1 MSLAPG
7 TRLGPFEIVAAAG
20 SGGMGEVFKARD
32 TRLDRTV
39 AIKILPPSI
48 ALDPHSRQR
57 FEREA
62 RAVASLTHPHILT
75 LHDIGSHEGVDYLVL
90 EYVEGETLADR
101 LLRGPMPLAAALQTA
116 IEVADALD
124 RAHRAGVVHRDLKP
138 ANIMLTR
145 SGAKLLDFG
154 LAKTRAVELPAGFS
168 SFATDTL
175 TQEGTL
181 VGTLQ
186 YMAPEQ
192 LDGRT
197 VDARTD
203 LFALGAVIYE
213 MTTGRRAFEGAA
225 PASVI
230 GKILHVTPPTLS
242 SLVPSASRGLDRLVA
257 RCLEKD
263 PERRWQNARD
273 VMLELEAIVERRE
286 NEEPESVAAVG
297 RKTLWIGGVLAV
309 LLAAAVAALIMVWRR
324 PVPEQPL
331 VRALIDPPAGARFD
345 FSGDFG
351 GPPALSPDGRTIA
364 FVSSDL
370 AGQRQVWVRPLDAL
384 QPTPL
389 PGTAGATFP
398 FWAAD
403 GRSLG
408 FFADGKLKRI
418 DLQGGVVLIVCDAPS
433 GRGGTWAANGTILF
447 APNVRDGIYQV
458 PATGGEPRPVTRLD
472 PRVHSSHRWPVLL
485 NDDRTFL
492 FLAIPQDAAQR
503 DEAGVYLG
511 SLDGGQPQRIV
522 RTPTQAAVAG
532 DSLLYLRDG
541 ALIAQRFDVSAR
553 ALSGT
558 PLVVAQN
565 VQHDPTIWHGV
576 FTAASGGPL
585 VYQTG
590 ENAAGTRLIWYDR
603 AGASIGSIGEPGI
616 YFDVN
621 IAPDGHAVALN
632 RGDPADIWVYERSR
646 GTSTRITSDDANQS
660 LPIWSPDST
669 RLVFTSVTPDGRG
682 MLSVARADG
691 TDSPSTLVTGDPME
705 ASDWSPDGRY
715 LLTKVGDFLRKPG
728 DIWVVPIDDPARRFP
743 LIEDPFAEYHATFS
757 PDGRWVSYVSNE
769 SGREEIYVT
778 AFRPPA
784 SGAIAGNAGRDPARP
799 GRWQVTTG
807 GGILPRW
814 KRDGSELYYLAPD
827 RHIMA
832 ARVDGSG
839 RAFRVLGVETLFRTE
854 PKPVG
859 WLYDVTA
866 DGTGFLVNTL
876 GADAPLVVVLNW
888 RPAP

>member
-7 TRLGPFEIVAAAG
+7 TRLGPFEIVAPAG

-75 LHDIGSHEGVDYLVL
+75 LHDIGSHDGVDYFVL

-101 LLRGPMPLAAALQTA
+101 LLRGPMPLAAALRTA

-168 SFATDTL
+168 SFATDSL

-197 VDARTD
+197 IDARTD

-273 VMLELEAIVERRE
+273 VMLELEVIAEGSESGDLEARR
-286 NEEPESVAAVG
+286 AGG
-297 RKTLWIGGVLAV
+297 RKLRWVAGALAV
-309 LLAAAVAALIMVWRR
+309 LLAATLAALMAVWRR
-324 PVPEQPL
+324 PAPEQSL
-331 VRALIDPPAGARFD
+331 VRAVISPPAGARFN

-351 GPPALSPDGRTIA
+351 GPPALSPDGRTVA
-364 FVSSDL
+364 FVGSDP
-370 AGQRQVWVRPLDAL
+370 AGRRQVWLRPIDAL

-389 PGTAGATFP
+389 AGTDGATFP
-398 FWAAD
+398 FWAAT
-403 GRSLG
+403 GQSLG

-418 DLQGGVVLIVCDAPS
+418 DLQGGVVLTVCDAPS
-433 GRGGTWAANGTILF
+433 GRGGAWGANGTILF

-458 PATGGEPRPVTRLD
+458 PATGGEPRAVTRLD
-472 PRVHSSHRWPVLL
+472 PRRHSSHRWPVLFG
-485 NDDRTFL
+485 DGRTFL
-492 FLAIPQDAAQR
+492 FLAIPQDPARR
-503 DEAGVYLG
+503 DEAGVYIG
-511 SLDGGQPQRIV
+511 SLDGGDPQALV
-522 RTPTQAAVAG
+522 RAPTQAAVAG
-532 DSLLYLRDG
+532 ETVLYLRDS
-541 ALIAQRFDVSAR
+541 ALIAQRFDASAR
-553 ALSGT
+553 TLSGPPT
-558 PLVVAQN
+558 VVAQN
-565 VQHDPTIWHGV
+565 VQYDPTIWHGV
-576 FTAASGGPL
+576 FAAASGGPL
-585 VYQTG
+585 VFQTG
-590 ENAAGTRLIWYDR
+590 DDAGGTRLAWYDR
-603 AGASIGSIGEPGI
+603 EGRSTGSIGEPGI

-632 RGDPADIWVYERSR
+632 RGDPADIWVYELSR
-646 GTSTRITSDDANQS
+646 GTSTRITSDAANQS

-669 RLVFTSVTPDGRG
+669 RLVFTSVSPDGRG
-682 MLSVARADG
+682 VLSEARADG
-691 TDSPSTLVTGDPME
+691 TDSPRTVVTGDLME

-743 LIEDPFAEYHATFS
+743 LIEDKFAEYHARFS

-769 SGREEIYVT
+769 SGREEIYVV
-778 AFRPPA
+778 AFKAPSPGATGPA
-784 SGAIAGNAGRDPARP
+784 TGRDPARP
-799 GRWQVTTG
+799 GRWQVTTA

-814 KRDGSELYYLAPD
+814 KRDGSELYYFAPD

-839 RAFRVLGVETLFRTE
+839 PTFRVLGVEALFRTD

-866 DGTGFLVNTL
+866 DGTRFLVNTV

-888 RPAP
+888 DVAR